1 LTKLRK
7 YLYIRLIFI
16 YATFRMLSEKF
27 NPEVDQEKRRKVFYK
42 FNEEILNLLDSSDN
56 PEYLWEWFDKL
67 FLKLLRLIKYSNDRN
82 QESKSELSQD
92 TNNLLKKF
100 INFLK
105 NDTKNRAIQWKI
117 LNEQKYF
124 FCDIRELLK
133 TLQNGY
139 FFTKIHNSIWP
150 TSLEEYK
157 DKTLGEQMMHNMYG
171 RERWLNKS
179 CEGGSCSYWTVLL
192 YNFFK
197 KLKEAWLDV
206 DIKIYRFKNLEDEI
220 VGERS
225 LRHSGLIVSFQWMDY
240 MVDYNWSLYEEDW
253 EMAKSINR
261 YINEYE
267 DEPDS
272 KNFLNNLKKWKQK
285 ETDQIIFFDN
295 IDDFLN
301 HVNEFP
307 EYKRI
312 SLYVKLDDR
321 VFPVKF
327 DYDFNENGVKIWLND
342 RKKDY
347 ILSDNELDRENFIKE
362 FMGRIWIIRD
372 IYWLHYI
379 TPHERNDLK
388 KCLDIIEDKLDTDK
402 LYTYYTSEKKWKA
415 ELQEWDN
422 DVKLIITPKS

>member
-1 LTKLRK
+1 
-7 YLYIRLIFI
+7 
-16 YATFRMLSEKF
+16 MLSEKF
-27 NPEVDQEKRRKVFYK
+27 NSEVDQEKRKKIFYK
-42 FNEEILNLLDSSDN
+42 FNEEILDLLDSSDN
-56 PEYLWEWFDKL
+56 PEYLWEWFDRL

-82 QESKSELSQD
+82 QETKSELSQD

-100 INFLK
+100 INLVK

-117 LNEQKYF
+117 MNEQKYF

-157 DKTLGEQMMHNMYG
+157 DKPLGEQMMHNMYG

-179 CEGGSCSYWTVLL
+179 CEGGSCSYRTVLL
-192 YNFFK
+192 HNFFE
-197 KLKEAWLDV
+197 KLKEAWLDL

-220 VGERS
+220 IGERS
-225 LRHSGLIVSFQWMDY
+225 LRHSGLIVNFQWRDY
-240 MVDYNWSLYEEDW
+240 MVDYNWSLHEENW
-253 EMAKSINR
+253 EMVKSINH

-272 KNFLNNLKKWKQK
+272 KNFLKNFKKWKQK
-285 ETDQIIFFDN
+285 ETEQIIFFDN
-295 IDDFLN
+295 IEDFLK
-301 HVNEFP
+301 HVNKFP

-312 SLYVKLDDR
+312 SLYVKIEDR

-327 DYDFNENGVKIWLND
+327 DYTFNDNGIRIGLND
-342 RKKDY
+342 RNKEY
-347 ILSDNELDRENFIKE
+347 ILSDNELSKEDFINNFMRKV
-362 FMGRIWIIRD
+362 WIIRD

-379 TPHERNDLK
+379 TEHERDDLR
-388 KCLDIIEDKLDTDK
+388 KCMNIVKDKIDTDK
-402 LYTYYTSEKKWKA
+402 LHQSYIDGGKWKI
-415 ELQEWDN
+415 ELEEN
-422 DVKLIITPKS
+422 DWENKLVVKTL